1 MATPFDHSNA
11 LHREL
16 EGASDRAAAIV
27 AGAFLDEVLQ
37 ELLCEFLI
45 EGSADSKKLFE
56 GTGALATFSAKIEM
70 SYRLGLI
77 SDGEHRTLTTIRGI
91 RNDFAHVLG
100 DLSFATQSIQARC
113 RNIEVPLPMVA
124 PRSVPLSQN
133 GEVPPLPKIEK
144 AASEDARAI
153 FQETVITLMHSLAA
167 RVAMASEI
175 QRRSPPDFVA
185 AHETGELIA
194 RRLRSLRDR
203 YEELLQQEKCP
214 PDEKVS
220 AAKNREK
227 YEILIQVQEFCCRQ
241 IKRAHEAL
249 RG

>member
-1 MATPFDHSNA
+1 MATSFDQTEV
-11 LHREL
+11 LQREL

-45 EGSADSKKLFE
+45 KGTAGDKKLFE

-77 SDGEHRTLTTIRGI
+77 SQGEHRTLTTVRSI

-100 DLSFATQSIQARC
+100 ELSFATQSVQARC
-113 RNIEVPLPMVA
+113 RNIEVPLPLVA
-124 PRSVPLSQN
+124 PRKVPLSQK

-144 AASEDARAI
+144 AASDNARAI
-153 FQETVITLMHSLAA
+153 FQETVITLMHHLAA
-167 RVAMASEI
+167 RVAEAGEM
-175 QRRSPPDFVA
+175 QRKNPPDFAA
-185 AHETGELIA
+185 AHEPGELIA
-194 RRLRSLRDR
+194 RRLRDLRDR
-203 YEELLQQEKCP
+203 YEELVADAKSPPEEKAHASESR
-214 PDEKVS
+214 D
-220 AAKNREK
+220 K
-227 YEILIQVQEFCCRQ
+227 YEMLIQVQEFCCRQ

>member
-1 MATPFDHSNA
+1 MTTSFDHADA
-11 LHREL
+11 LHKEL

-37 ELLCEFLI
+37 ELLCVFLI
-45 EGSADSKKLFE
+45 KGTADNKKLFE

-70 SYRLGLI
+70 SYRLGLV

-100 DLSFATQSIQARC
+100 DLSFTTQSIQARC

-124 PRSVPLSQN
+124 PRNVPLSKN

-144 AASEDARAI
+144 AASEDTRAI
-153 FQETVITLMHSLAA
+153 FQEAVITLMHCLAA
-167 RVAMASEI
+167 RVAEASET
-175 QRRSPPDFVA
+175 QRRNPPDFAA
-185 AHETGELIA
+185 AHEAGELVA
-194 RRLRSLRDR
+194 HRLRSLRDR
-203 YEELLQQEKCP
+203 YEKLVQHEKCP
-214 PDEKVS
+214 SDEKAS
-220 AAKNREK
+220 AAENREK
-227 YEILIQVQEFCCRQ
+227 YEILIQIQEFCCRQ